1 MEGEVF
7 IALGTSHGD
16 FEPPRASISPQSP
29 PSLKPGNGTKMLPV
43 SDKKVNKEWGVG
55 GLASWWLSCQ
65 KCKERLDV
73 RNIEQSSSLVGIHLS
88 MILTVLMGH

>member
-29 PSLKPGNGTKMLPV
+29 PSLKPAILKYWTSPFPIKGVSGVFFTFFFFFIEIPV
-43 SDKKVNKEWGVG
+43 CKQSRSDV
-55 GLASWWLSCQ
+55 AFC
-65 KCKERLDV
+65 
-73 RNIEQSSSLVGIHLS
+73 GI
-88 MILTVLMGH
+88 